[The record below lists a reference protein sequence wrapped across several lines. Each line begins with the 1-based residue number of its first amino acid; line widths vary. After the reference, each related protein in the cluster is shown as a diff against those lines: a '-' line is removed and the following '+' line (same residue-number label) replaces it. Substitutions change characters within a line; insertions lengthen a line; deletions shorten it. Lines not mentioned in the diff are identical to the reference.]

1 MFKYLAEAGAAAPV
15 VCRFV
20 FEGRT
25 LEGHVGES
33 VAAAIL
39 RSDMP
44 RIRRH
49 SIDGSSRLPFCMM
62 GVCQE
67 CVVQVDGEGSRR
79 ACLVPVSDGLVI
91 REALSTAGDA

>member
-1 MFKYLAEAGAAAPV
+1 MFKYLTDAGAAAPI
-15 VCRFV
+15 VCRFS
-20 FEGRT
+20 FEGRL

-33 VAAAIL
+33 VAAAVL
-39 RSDMP
+39 RSNVP

-49 SIDGSSRLPFCMM
+49 PVDGSSRLPFCMM

-67 CVVQVDGEGSRR
+67 CLVQVDGEGTQR

-91 REALSTAGDA
+91 REALSSTEDV